1 MTHKRKKS
9 KSRSKHQNQIGKNI
23 SDLLPSGKTDSG
35 NKGDIVKV
43 EHKTK
48 ECVEKDAS
56 KLLSSYQDAI
66 VCRSIVE
73 LALLNI
79 LIGDNTC
86 DNINNTKVSNT
97 NKATFAAMS
106 GSGAGNSAANAQSNT
121 GGLSKLQDLGR
132 SLFGFLTGGNNGQ
145 NGEENGGQ
153 SKKSIN
159 ASKHRESLDSNSGTT
174 GRQRPASQVGSLV
187 GTPILVHRKPPL
199 QKDKQMSNNKTTAA
213 VAQEIDNPVATKRK
227 KKKNSI
233 DNSNSNEVENKQN
246 GEKSANVNAA
256 KTKPPPSGKKRNRSA
271 SNKRRRMKAKEKASG
286 AAGGDNENEDNEKD
300 EHQDDNK
307 SPSPHMVDNV
317 DSTTKKGS
325 IVNGKGSV
333 AMITHN
339 DKYDNNSKEP
349 THCHNQQNNIINKK
363 PDKECEEET
372 VFHSA
377 RNSVIIDN
385 KLTRQDSEL
394 SSDKNEK
401 YYSQENLSVKCS
413 DDATEWRD
421 GEKGE
426 GCIDSAQRED
436 SSHSCAQSAEVSCNN
451 NLVGK
456 KLPEQCKDLADVV
469 QQNKLRG
476 QGEVE
481 PGDIHKL
488 NINPQFNITRDTVNI
503 KSTDIIKESLTEHET
518 SDVKLTDK
526 KEERGEEGLCGLSC
540 EETITKISTSVNI
553 NPPSSDLLPP
563 VGDKTSPPNSSQP
576 LTPDINAPP
585 TSPANTGATPPP
597 APPPP
602 PPGYLTE
609 SIRVLSSSSASS
621 KSSCRTEKQ
630 SKNSVDTSLK
640 EFCKP
645 AHGKKV
651 KKTREELLLEQI
663 AGVDD
668 SFASFLRTQLNIIPV
683 SRDRDDKATENS
695 SETNNTLEKRKAR
708 RRRGDSECSESSV
721 RSETTI
727 KTTVAASG
735 QSTAAAAPQ
744 TITVSSLTVE
754 EESKSGSSTPKQC
767 QLENGA
773 EISSPQNTKDYEIES
788 TYSTIPPPS
797 DNNVVENESENSANK
812 TALNEKLESNLASSE
827 EEKVQPSSEIDTSV
841 DDNCNTSTSIGQQED
856 INTQEAQQDINMSAS
871 IDQNVLTEVSA
882 DTSIDN
888 VDAANNNVSTD
899 DNTKN
904 TSEIICDTT
913 TTNNYITIEQPTPN
927 IETDKKQTIIT
938 DNTKC
943 EEGYSSMGGTHSS
956 LETTTTT
963 STSPTSDLQSTSSCT
978 EDHSSEENH
987 HSDACY
993 TENAPKDGEIVSMLS
1008 KSDSGYSGTSPKAAR
1023 KKDISIDEA
1032 MKLYNRRVLGADNSL
1047 IAPPTVPTVVP
1058 TPKRNRIESEGSDY
1072 SDYTDS
1078 DSEYSEINGKYF
1090 IYFYC
1095 IVGWLLIV
1103 ELILALGS
1111 LYLHKFYLSRLW
1123 C

>member
-1 MTHKRKKS
+1 MTQKRKKS
-9 KSRSKHQNQIGKNI
+9 KSRSKHHNQIGKNI
-23 SDLLPSGKTDSG
+23 SEFLPTSSKPGSNDKE
-35 NKGDIVKV
+35 NIVKV
-43 EHKTK
+43 ENKSK

-79 LIGDNTC
+79 LIGGNTC
-86 DNINNTKVSNT
+86 DNNLKVSNT
-97 NKATFAAMS
+97 KKASLAAMS
-106 GSGAGNSAANAQSNT
+106 ASGAGNTATNAQSNT
-121 GGLSKLQDLGR
+121 GGMSKLQDLGR
-132 SLFGFLTGGNNGQ
+132 SLFGFLTGGTNGQ
-145 NGEENGGQ
+145 NDEENSCH
-153 SKKSIN
+153 SKKNTN
-159 ASKHRESLDSNSGTT
+159 AARHRESLDFNSDGTT
-174 GRQRPASQVGSLV
+174 SRQRPASQVSSAV
-187 GTPILVHRKPPL
+187 GTPHLIHRKPPL
-199 QKDKQMSNNKTTAA
+199 QKEKQMSINKTTSA
-213 VAQEIDNPVATKRK
+213 VAQEKDNPVATKRK

-233 DNSNSNEVENKQN
+233 DNSNSIEVENKQN
-246 GEKSANVNAA
+246 EEKSSNVNATA
-256 KTKPPPSGKKRNRSA
+256 PKTKPPPSGKKRNRSA
-271 SNKRRRMKAKEKASG
+271 SNKRRRMKAKEKSG
-286 AAGGDNENEDNEKD
+286 AACEYENEDNEKD
-300 EHQDDNK
+300 EYQDDNDCT
-307 SPSPHMVDNV
+307 SPHMVDNI
-317 DSTTKKGS
+317 DSTTKKDS
-325 IVNGKGSV
+325 IINRKGSV

-339 DKYDNNSKEP
+339 DNYDNNSKEP
-349 THCHNQQNNIINKK
+349 TQCHNQQNIINKK

-385 KLTRQDSEL
+385 KLIRQDSEL
-394 SSDKNEK
+394 SSDRNEK

-413 DDATEWRD
+413 DDATEWR
-421 GEKGE
+421 GEGKEKGE
-426 GCIDSAQRED
+426 GCTRSAQRED
-436 SSHSCAQSAEVSCNN
+436 SVSLSYSCAQSAEVSCNN

-456 KLPEQCKDLADVV
+456 KLPEQRKDLADVV

-481 PGDIHKL
+481 PGDIHKH
-488 NINPQFNITRDTVNI
+488 NINPQFNITSDTVNI
-503 KSTDIIKESLTEHET
+503 KSTDNIKESISN
-518 SDVKLTDK
+518 SDVKLTDS
-526 KEERGEEGLCGLSC
+526 KEESGEGLCGLSC

-553 NPPSSDLLPP
+553 NPPGSHLLPP
-563 VGDKTSPPNSSQP
+563 VGDKTSPPISSQSLSP
-576 LTPDINAPP
+576 ENTAPP
-585 TSPANTGATPPP
+585 TSTANTGVSPPP

-621 KSSCRTEKQ
+621 KSSCRKEKQ
-630 SKNSVDTSLK
+630 SNKSVDSSLK

-645 AHGKKV
+645 SQGKKV

-668 SFASFLRTQLNIIPV
+668 TFASFLRTQLNIIPV
-683 SRDRDDKATENS
+683 SRDRDDKQAENS
-695 SETNNTLEKRKAR
+695 TESNNTLEKRKPR
-708 RRRGDSECSESSV
+708 RRRGDSECSEGSV
-721 RSETTI
+721 RSEKDT

-735 QSTAAAAPQ
+735 QITAAVAPQ
-744 TITVSSLTVE
+744 TSTVSTLTVE

-767 QLENGA
+767 QLENVA
-773 EISSPQNTKDYEIES
+773 EISSSKNTAPKDYQIES
-788 TYSTIPPPS
+788 TYSTIPPQS
-797 DNNVVENESENSANK
+797 DSNVVKNESENSDDK
-812 TALNEKLESNLASSE
+812 TALNEKLESNLESSE
-827 EEKVQPSSEIDTSV
+827 EEKVQPSSEIDTLV
-841 DDNCNTSTSIGQQED
+841 DYNNCNTSTSIGQQED
-856 INTQEAQQDINMSAS
+856 IYTQEAQQDINMSAS
-871 IDQNVLTEVSA
+871 TDQNVLTEVSV

-913 TTNNYITIEQPTPN
+913 TTNNYNTEQPTPN
-927 IETDKKQTIIT
+927 IETDKIQKQTIISV
-938 DNTKC
+938 NTKC
-943 EEGYSSMGGTHSS
+943 EDGYSSMGGTHSS

-978 EDHSSEENH
+978 EDHSSEENTGH

-993 TENAPKDGEIVSMLS
+993 TENAPKDGEMVSMLS
-1008 KSDSGYSGTSPKAAR
+1008 KSDSGYSGNSPKAAR

-1047 IAPPTVPTVVP
+1047 LAPQVPTVVP

-1078 DSEYSEINGKYF
+1078 DSEYSEINGNIFYF
-1090 IYFYC
+1090 SLHC
-1095 IVGWLLIV
+1095 WLFV
-1103 ELILALGS
+1103 N
-1111 LYLHKFYLSRLW
+1111 